1 MCFHKGYE
9 VLVGFVETHEQAFF
23 CCPVAQDI
31 RPADLVAY
39 FFGLFPARLMPV
51 IGNGY
56 AVINRPGPFGPGKAG
71 LVRAYAYFDGYPARL
86 WGAQRIGQQRHFA
99 RGELRLQEVLQGLPY
114 VSPLAFYFGAGRYGT
129 AVEYH
134 HVHRL
139 LSEKTGI
146 RRGIHFLRT
155 ADINLL
161 GIRMISC
168 QSGKGDKQ
176 DKTFHAAKLA
186 NGCHYGNKNRKDRG
200 ATPAALPGILAPVW
214 G

>member
-1 MCFHKGYE
+1 
-9 VLVGFVETHEQAFF
+9 
-23 CCPVAQDI
+23 
-31 RPADLVAY
+31 
-39 FFGLFPARLMPV
+39 MPV

-71 LVRAYAYFDGYPARL
+71 LVRGYAYFNGYLARL
-86 WGAQRIGQQRHFA
+86 GGAQRIGQQRHFA
-99 RGELRLQEVLQGLPY
+99 RGELRLQEVLQSLPY
-114 VSPLAFYFGAGRYGT
+114 FSPLAFYFGPGRYGA

-134 HVHRL
+134 HVYRL

-146 RRGIHFLRT
+146 RDGIHFFRA

-161 GIRMISC
+161 GIRMVSR

-186 NGCHYGNKNRKDRG
+186 NGCHYGNKNRKDRDTSS
-200 ATPAALPGILAPVW
+200 ATLPAILALGWVNMVNTSNSVQYINI
-214 G
+214 